1 MMYAQL
7 RHNPEIILC
16 QIIETITPGES
27 TWEQDTQHAAQLNP
41 PLSSTH
47 PAVAKLRKQERR
59 SVAKGERMR
68 NIP

>member
-59 SVAKGERMR
+59 SVAKGERTR
-68 NIP
+68 NIL